1 MSPPSTA
8 CMAHV
13 SRRLTV
19 RRALAVLV
27 AVAGT
32 TAFTALP
39 AYPVTSD
46 SPSRVHRSAGEELW
60 TPQAPNPV
68 HTSAGEELWTTT
80 AMPTLPNAG
89 ANVPCPTGSTPTQV
103 TAPPPDRPPSTTPE
117 TPNPSITT
125 LPDGSVLT
133 TTCAVAPPTPL
144 PGPQIS
150 PANTVGG
157 PRLAA
162 AGVIVDAPS
171 SVPPPPT
178 VTDVSYVISDLGTGE
193 VLAAKDPHAL
203 LLPAS
208 TLKTL
213 TALVTLPVLNPST
226 VVTAS
231 RAAVTA
237 DGTRVGL
244 IEGNPYTVDQLFTG
258 LVLVSGNDTA
268 YALADAFG
276 GQEPTVAAMNQRA
289 RDLGAW
295 DSVAKDPSGLDE
307 EGQQSSAY
315 DLALFGRAVMQLP
328 GYRRYAVMRDFTFPG
343 GTDLK
348 GKVYPPFQIANHN
361 TLLESYPGTIGVKN
375 GYTSGARHTFIGA
388 VTRGDRTLL
397 ITQMGGVAVPSWQP
411 TAALLDWAFANAGQL
426 RPVGTLVAPG
436 APQPPEWRGEPST
449 PSSSPVAATTTAP
462 GTTATPTTPTTPT
475 TTRPPAQPTT
485 STSAVTRPPVAAAG
499 PTPPPSAAGGNPF
512 PVLLTTAQT
521 AAARPAT
528 YAVLG
533 LALVALA
540 AWLVARRRRR
550 RHA

>member
-1 MSPPSTA
+1 MSPSTHARGPSP
-8 CMAHV
+8 
-13 SRRLTV
+13 SLRRAV
-19 RRALAVLV
+19 RRSLTALLAAPLAALLAATFTATLAAGPALAQ
-27 AVAGT
+27 A
-32 TAFTALP
+32 
-39 AYPVTSD
+39 SD
-46 SPSRVHRSAGEELW
+46 STPVPTPPSAGLS
-60 TPQAPNPV
+60 
-68 HTSAGEELWTTT
+68 H
-80 AMPTLPNAG
+80 
-89 ANVPCPTGSTPTQV
+89 PCPTGSTPTQV

-328 GYRRYAVMRDFTFPG
+328 EYRRYAVMRDFTFPG
-343 GTDLK
+343 GTDPK

-462 GTTATPTTPTTPT
+462 TPTATPT
-475 TTRPPAQPTT
+475 QPTA